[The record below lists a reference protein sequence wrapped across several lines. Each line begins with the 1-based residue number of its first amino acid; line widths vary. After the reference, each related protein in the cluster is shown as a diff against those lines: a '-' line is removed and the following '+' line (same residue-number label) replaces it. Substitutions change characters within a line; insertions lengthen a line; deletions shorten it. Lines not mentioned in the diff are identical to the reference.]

1 MVNFQTPDN
10 FFPTTTSIGTIDPD
24 NPWAGLA
31 GPVSARNRKMMNANT
46 YVDTD
51 VLPAAYEGRNEY
63 LGLTLEDFL
72 LSTNDMLNSVLPIKY
87 TDKISFVW
95 NIWRY
100 GNDRFDQVPEL
111 APSRYI
117 AHTREG
123 RQVNSVRYGQA
134 IKIEYGYLTSEEG
147 QRSISLSLVQQVRNM
162 MLTIN
167 DARCFELYNAKNI
180 YREQNMR
187 SAVHTLDDAM
197 SRELDQY
204 ARVQKSS
211 DGKGMYAI
219 DLDWTDMMTRNGV
232 SPTMYI
238 MPPRMMQMNQVAN
251 TNLQTDGDIAIRNL
265 NQTAPSQGF
274 QGRFPPQSPN
284 GKLVYGLIAHVY
296 NFTKMPSDL
305 SRRVVQH
312 GEYFCLYQFDD
323 CLRNN
328 GRAYDSCLRQTKV
341 LDMSCDNGI
350 FKVITVED
358 MLRECQRFNSTDGSL
373 TSAHDELIEQ
383 EGNYKFNNM
392 AMLDNNFIDVMFYYE
407 PSSSSSSNYKRV
419 TKFGQMELN
428 ALDEDAVNDHAVTA
442 AAQVLGDLTDDERER
457 YTSGLELMM
466 QLFDYSL
473 DQDTVDFFIANA
485 EANLTTQAADLHANQ
500 TRKNRFGCENLAI
513 GLPAAFNGYP
523 RGCGTWPW
531 FFYLADALR
540 RTPTFRNINEEVSS
554 KIRAWEPVAKKI
566 IRRLQRI
573 YDGKYC
579 DALNSLYC
587 PSWMRSGDVVTDTI
601 NTLAASVLD
610 GTKLPIWVNVGA
622 TIGTGLAG
630 ALAPAP
636 VSAAS
641 KAYVAAWD
649 TVGAGLGANAGDASL
664 IDTYASLVKLLQNA
678 AGTSGADKAA
688 AVIAE
693 FESRI
698 VGAQMFG
705 NSVNNLATFNAFVL
719 QALNMPVANVS
730 GAERVYIWNQIA
742 RLLDGTDSIAS
753 TKKISAAMVRDWAK
767 SGRAAAPPAGGTI
780 RAQHGA
786 PEVDSTT
793 LTSIGSAALNPR
805 AVAPRLIQTSF
816 VVSPHAFWELSGV
829 TGVYPSNPINPS
841 EPLYDASATPGR
853 QAQLFRAARE
863 RGEFDGQRSMKCSL
877 FKQASTASHYSDVAA
892 ERDYFRMDVALDDY
906 GVARGSGVPVN
917 AHFINKNFEVRWSA
931 IHERDG
937 SGSDMERACKL
948 LLLLSD
954 VNLFQLLTW
963 DRNNVIVPFDF
974 MGVRPFIRY
983 SMHTALLL
991 EPGRALGETVLGHI
1005 DCQFANNVQIKQVV
1019 VHTTMY
1025 LAVIVKDPSRV
1036 AIIENIF
1043 CSGYNG
1049 GEGLKFYTPDMFN
1062 NTAYDTANGRA
1073 DVIAMLL
1080 PYGTTNRNKR
1090 HPLAIASIVNITG
1103 VHDRRVYE
1111 RQMPPNTVT
1120 PQEWMRPTYP
1130 SAVFYCFLYDWRRMD
1145 NAAVLDPCTEMYSSE
1160 TVRRN
1165 TVCFQGPQQVRCPL
1179 SRTWSRVIQGRG
1191 HWGANAFDGV
1201 KPYRTGKEACF
1212 PPYNVSS
1219 DRIL

>member
-10 FFPTTTSIGTIDPD
+10 FFPTTTSIGVIDPD
-24 NPWAGLA
+24 NAWLSLA
-31 GPVSARNRKMMNANT
+31 GPVSTRNRKMMNANT

-51 VLPAAYEGRNEY
+51 TLPAAFEGQNEY
-63 LGLTLEDFL
+63 LGLSIEDWL
-72 LSTNDMLNSVLPIKY
+72 QSNNDMLNSVLPIKY

-134 IKIEYGYLTSEEG
+134 IKIEYGYLTTEEG

-162 MLTIN
+162 MLSIN
-167 DARCFELYNAKNI
+167 DARCYELFNSKNI
-180 YREQNMR
+180 YKEQNMR
-187 SAVHTLDDAM
+187 DQVHTLDDVM
-197 SRELDQY
+197 SRELAQY
-204 ARVQKSS
+204 ARVQKST
-211 DGKGMYAI
+211 DGRGMYAI
-219 DLDWTDMMTRNGV
+219 DMEWTDMMMRNGV

-238 MPPRMMQMNQVAN
+238 MPPRMMQMNQAAN

-265 NQTAPSQGF
+265 NQPVPSEGF

-296 NFTKMPSDL
+296 NFTKQPSDL
-305 SRRVVQH
+305 TRRVIQH
-312 GEYFCLYQFDD
+312 GEYFGMGDFHD
-323 CLRNN
+323 CSRSD
-328 GRAYDSCLRQTKV
+328 GEYDSCWRHTKV

-350 FKVITVED
+350 FKVVTIED
-358 MLRECQRFNSTDGSL
+358 MLRECQRFNPTDGTL

-383 EGNYKFNNM
+383 EANYNFNNM
-392 AMLDNNFIDVMFYYE
+392 SMLDKTFIDVMFFYD
-407 PSSSSSSNYKRV
+407 PSSSSSSPYKRV

-428 ALDEDAVNDHAVTA
+428 ALDEDAVNNHAKTA
-442 AAQVLGDLTDDERER
+442 AAQVIGDLTPDERER
-457 YTSGLELMM
+457 YVSGLELMM

-473 DQDTVDFFIANA
+473 DQETADFFIANA
-485 EANLTTQAADLHANQ
+485 EANLTPATDLHANRTQ
-500 TRKNRFGCENLAI
+500 KNRFGCENLAI
-513 GLPAAFNGYP
+513 NLPNDFNGYP

-540 RTPTFRNINEEVSS
+540 RTPAFRGINEEVSS
-554 KIRAWEPVAKKI
+554 KIRAWAPVAQKI
-566 IRRLQRI
+566 IRRLQKI

-579 DALNSLYC
+579 DALKPLYC
-587 PSWMRSGDVVTDTI
+587 PSWMKSGDVVTDTI

-622 TIGTGLAG
+622 AVGAVAGG
-630 ALAPAP
+630 ALGVAP
-636 VSAAS
+636 VSAAN
-641 KAYVAAWD
+641 KTYIGAWAI
-649 TVGAGLGANAGDASL
+649 VSVGLGGKADDASL
-664 IDTYASLVKLLQNA
+664 VDNYASLVKLLQGA
-678 AGTSGADKAA
+678 AGNSAADKAA
-688 AVIAE
+688 AVIDD
-693 FESRI
+693 FEKRI
-698 VGAQMFG
+698 IGANMFK
-705 NSVNNLATFNAFVL
+705 SPVNNLATFNTFVL
-719 QALNMPVANVS
+719 QTLNLPSAANVS
-730 GAERVYIWNQIA
+730 GAERAYIWNQIA
-742 RLLDGTDSIAS
+742 RLLEGTDSIAS
-753 TKKISAAMVRDWAK
+753 TKKISEAMVRDWAK
-767 SGRAAAPPAGGTI
+767 SARAAPPPAGATI
-780 RAQHGA
+780 RAQNGA
-786 PEVDSTT
+786 PDVDATV
-793 LTSIGSAALNPR
+793 LASIGSSALNPR
-805 AVAPRLIQTSF
+805 AVPARLIQTSF
-816 VVSPHAFWELSGV
+816 VVAPHAFWELNNV
-829 TGVYPSNPINPS
+829 NNVYPSNPINPS
-841 EPLYDASATPGR
+841 EPLYDANPAR
-853 QAQLFRAARE
+853 QSQLFRAARE
-863 RGEFDGQRSMKCSL
+863 RGDFGTRGSLECSV
-877 FKQASTASHYSDVAA
+877 FKQTSTASHYSDVAA
-892 ERDYFRMDVALDDY
+892 DRDYFRMDVSLDDY

-931 IHERDG
+931 IHESDG
-937 SGSDMERACKL
+937 SGTDMERACKL

-954 VNLFQLLTW
+954 VNMFQLLTW
-963 DRNNVIVPFDF
+963 DRNNVVVPFDF
-974 MGVRPFIRY
+974 LGVRPFIRY

-991 EPGRALGETVLGHI
+991 QPGRELGETVLGHI

-1025 LAVIVKDPSRV
+1025 LAVVVKDPSRV

-1043 CSGYNG
+1043 CSAYNG

-1062 NTAYDTANGRA
+1062 NTAYDTANARA

-1080 PYGTTNRNKR
+1080 PYGTTNRSKR
-1090 HPLAIASIVNITG
+1090 HPLAIAPIINITG

-1120 PQEWMRPTYP
+1120 VQEWMRPTYP

-1145 NAAVLDPCTEMYSSE
+1145 NAAVLDPCTEAYSSN

-1165 TVCFQGPQQVRCPL
+1165 TVCFQGPQQVRCP
-1179 SRTWSRVIQGRG
+1179 RTRAWSYVIEGRG
-1191 HWGANAFDGV
+1191 HWGPNAYDGV
-1201 KPYRTGKEACF
+1201 KSARTGKEATLR
-1212 PPYNVSS
+1212 PYHMPA